1 MIKITTRT
9 CMEYQDLPDADA
21 VADCSV
27 SGALLR
33 LLQYEIGFGGDVISV
48 EATKVCVRTLIMS
61 RVDTTTFQGSEDDM
75 RLLVELAVLQKGVT
89 PVALDRIKHLDLSGV
104 AACLRFLHGTL
115 RAKALILIR
124 IGAIEA
130 ADFSIDSSIPQYLL
144 RDKLHDL
151 SFPDLVAVM
160 ELVVSGVAFDEAV
173 SLARARVQYNLSG
186 QACGLR
192 EIR

>member
-1 MIKITTRT
+1 MIKITTATRL
-9 CMEYQDLPDADA
+9 EYQDLSDT
-21 VADCSV
+21 VANCTV

-33 LLQYEIGFGGDVISV
+33 FLQYELGFGGDVISV
-48 EATKVCVRTLIMS
+48 EATKVCVRTLLMA
-61 RVDTTTFQGSEDDM
+61 RVDTTTLEGSEDDM
-75 RLLVELAVLQKGVT
+75 RLIVELAALQKGV
-89 PVALDRIKHLDLSGV
+89 ASFQCDRIKHLDLPSV
-104 AACLRFLHGTL
+104 AARLRFLHGTI
-115 RAKALILIR
+115 RAKALILFR

-130 ADFSIDSSIPQYLL
+130 AEFNVDSIIPQYLVK
-144 RDKLHDL
+144 DKLQDL

-173 SLARARVQYNLSG
+173 SLARAQVKYNPGG